1 MITQKVLISA
11 ALLLAVTFA
20 APVRGQESVVP
31 ANIEAAFAKKY
42 PKADDVSWEEL
53 DDSYIASFLNGD
65 YYCDA
70 YFNKA
75 GNWLETSTI
84 IDQADLPEAVAAV
97 VKGKYPALDY
107 FTSIVQSERPEGRL
121 YYLGFERGYDYI
133 TVTVDAKGV
142 ILDEEVESFDGND

>member
-1 MITQKVLISA
+1 MSA
-11 ALLLAVTFA
+11 ALLLAAALT

-31 ANIEAAFAKKY
+31 KNIEAAFAEKY

-53 DDSYIASFLNGD
+53 DEVYIASFLDGD

-70 YFNKA
+70 YFDKA
-75 GNWLETSTI
+75 GNWMETSTI
-84 IDQADLPEAVAAV
+84 IDEADLPEAVVAG
-97 VKGKYPALDY
+97 VKAKYPALDY

-133 TVTVDAKGV
+133 TVTVDAAGT
-142 ILDEEVESFDGND
+142 IQDEIVESFDGND